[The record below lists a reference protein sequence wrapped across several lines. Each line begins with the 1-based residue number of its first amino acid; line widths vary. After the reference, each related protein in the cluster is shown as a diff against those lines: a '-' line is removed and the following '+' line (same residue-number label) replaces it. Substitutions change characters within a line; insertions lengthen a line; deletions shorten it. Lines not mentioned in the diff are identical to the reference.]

1 MTIRLSARRIPR
13 VATIASALAVAWL
26 SLGAA
31 APVASQSVVVRGTV
45 VGKGLKTNQWMVVS
59 LEAPGLALK
68 PPTAPVHMDQKS
80 FRFVPHVLPIVVGTT
95 VRFLNNDP
103 EGHNVYSPEGR
114 YNLGTWPAGE
124 TRDHK
129 FDKAGVY
136 TQLCNVHPDMLAFI
150 VVLETP
156 YFAVSD
162 ATGQFE
168 IPNVAPGKYKL
179 VVWSEKL
186 DGLEQDVTVAPGKM
200 LKLDL
205 VVER

>member
-1 MTIRLSARRIPR
+1 MT
-13 VATIASALAVAWL
+13 LA
-26 SLGAA
+26 LGAA
-31 APVASQSVVVRGTV
+31 PAARGAGVSVQGKV
-45 VGKGLKTNQWMVVS
+45 VGKGLKTNEGMVVS
-59 LEAPGLALK
+59 LEAPGLVVK
-68 PPTAPVHMDQKS
+68 PPATPVHMDQKS
-80 FRFVPHVLPIVVGTT
+80 FRFVPHVLAIVTGTT

-129 FDKAGVY
+129 FDKAGQY

-150 VVLETP
+150 VVLDTP
-156 YFAVSD
+156 YFAVTD
-162 ATGQFE
+162 AAGKFA

-186 DGLEQDVTVAPGKM
+186 DGLEREVTVAAGAP
-200 LKLDL
+200 LNLDL
-205 VVER
+205 VVEQ

>member
-1 MTIRLSARRIPR
+1 MTIRHRRFHAARSAFALALSA
-13 VATIASALAVAWL
+13 AWI
-26 SLGAA
+26 SLAA
-31 APVASQSVVVRGTV
+31 APVPGPSTGVRGSV

-68 PPTAPVHMDQKS
+68 PPAVPVHMDQKS

-129 FDKAGVY
+129 FDKAGTY

-156 YFAVSD
+156 YFAVTD
-162 ATGQFE
+162 AAGQFE
-168 IPNVAPGKYKL
+168 ITGVTPGKYKL

-186 DGLEQDVTVAPGKM
+186 DGLEQEVTVVPGKM

>member
-1 MTIRLSARRIPR
+1 MRA
-13 VATIASALAVAWL
+13 AVACMAAL
-26 SLGAA
+26 LCARPALCAA
-31 APVASQSVVVRGTV
+31 APAAGVGSGVRGAV

-59 LEAPGLALK
+59 LEAPGLAVK
-68 PPTAPVHMDQKS
+68 PPAAPVHMDQKS
-80 FRFVPHVLPIVVGTT
+80 FRFMPHVLPVVVGTT

-124 TRDHK
+124 TRDRK
-129 FDKAGVY
+129 FDKAGAY

-156 YFAVSD
+156 YFAVTGE
-162 ATGQFE
+162 AGQFE
-168 IPNVAPGKYKL
+168 IRNVPPGKYKL

-186 DGLEQDVTVAPGKM
+186 DGLEQGVTILPGKM

>member
-1 MTIRLSARRIPR
+1 MEFRHRMRQ
-13 VATIASALAVAWL
+13 VAAAAASAAALAFATAIP
-26 SLGAA
+26 SASAPAAKSGA
-31 APVASQSVVVRGTV
+31 SVQGTV

-68 PPTAPVHMDQKS
+68 PAAAPVHMDQKS
-80 FRFVPHVLPIVVGTT
+80 FQFIPHVIAVVSGTT

-129 FDKAGVY
+129 FDKAGAY

-150 VVLETP
+150 VVLDTP
-156 YFAVSD
+156 YFAVTNAAGKFAIAD
-162 ATGQFE
+162 
-168 IPNVAPGKYKL
+168 VAPGKYTL

-186 DGLEQDVTVAPGKM
+186 DGLEREVAVEAGKP
-200 LKLDL
+200 LNLDL